1 MLYILADGIILI
13 VLATLL
19 HTQDFESIPALIIM
33 NYNKFL
39 FFLLFNLSLCAA
51 LHAGMQ
57 DRAYNE
63 VLIDNVTHPN
73 GDSVS
78 LAVGPEGRL
87 YVTYERSYDGPTGN
101 YTDGWVEVYS
111 PEGILLATIDR
122 SYVPYLANSSSD
134 FSPGSVLPGPGGI
147 FTVSHGNWLTVI
159 DSNFQTYSTTDYLGT
174 IDYDYGWTRSL
185 DGGFVTFYTNG
196 SLIRRIRD
204 ANGNVIESENIAD
217 NAHNF
222 WFIGYKLSYSTLSY
236 GDYGEEFTPNYLT
249 YDADGVLQ
257 NMDSPTGLVTI
268 NGSDRII
275 GNPYIENGQ
284 VVVARRAYRTK
295 GDTNAIPV
303 PSIVSVAQ
311 VPDTTLIDIT
321 YRVDDADDATVT
333 TGILASM
340 TDGQGNTT
348 RIPLSTLSGGT
359 ADNIG
364 MAVAT
369 NTDLTVTW
377 DAGVDWGAAFGDV
390 SFDVYANDGRPVLG
404 FHMLT
409 LPLPSGDL
417 TISRSPVN
425 DLEIKEALYY
435 LWATGQGIRLDNG
448 QLVGQ
453 GGFFEGVPLGTPEAP
468 VTETSTGML
477 FYLLGLEE
485 ASDEQVDAAREGFDA
500 NTEYQFTSKNPIRG
514 DLLENFSANYYI
526 SGSEQYIRFDSLPY
540 AVNELGF
547 DSIPTDLIYSN
558 NPLKWVVPATTLQV
572 LGEESLSISGA
583 GGDVSFTMLD
593 PSNEGWS
600 ISNLPDWLSA
610 SASSG
615 VGDATITLS
624 AATENAGISSRS
636 ATVDLNDGARSITV
650 SQNGNIF
657 PDNFAD
663 RYALTGNSGSFS
675 INNVNAT
682 LEPGEP
688 SHNYIG
694 ENSLW
699 FTFTAPAYGEF
710 FMSVSTNSGS
720 GISVYSGDELAT
732 LVNNDN
738 GSSTFLYP
746 NQGQTY
752 HIAVTNSGAE
762 HGGSPGDINIS
773 YSFYSYEGI

>member
-1 MLYILADGIILI
+1 
-13 VLATLL
+13 
-19 HTQDFESIPALIIM
+19 M

-73 GDSVS
+73 GASVS
-78 LAVGPEGRL
+78 LAVGPEGRM
-87 YVTYERSYDGPTGN
+87 YVTYSEIQIGGLYN
-101 YTDGWVEVYS
+101 DGWVEVYS
-111 PEGILLATIDR
+111 PEGALLATIDR
-122 SYVPYLANSSSD
+122 NNTSYYLDKPLDGTWSNTFA
-134 FSPGSVLPGPGGI
+134 PLRTLPGPGGI
-147 FTVSHGNWLTVI
+147 FSIVNSVTGNFIVY
-159 DSNFQTYSTTDYLGT
+159 DNNFQEYRRTYVNGFYATGL
-174 IDYDYGWTRSL
+174 GWTRSL
-185 DGGFVTFYTNG
+185 DGGFVSFSNNYG
-196 SLIRRIRD
+196 LYRQIRD
-204 ANGNVIESENIAD
+204 ANGNIIESENISS
-217 NAHNF
+217 NESINF
-222 WFIGYKLSYSTLSY
+222 SLNGYTLFYRTYDGYNSDGVDIY
-236 GDYGEEFTPNYLT
+236 TNYNLT
-249 YDADGVLQ
+249 YDFDGVLQ
-257 NMDSPTGLVTI
+257 SRDDFSGYINI
-268 NGSDRII
+268 NGSNRII

-284 VVVARRAYRTK
+284 VVVPRRAYRTK

-348 RIPLSTLSGGT
+348 RIPLATLAGGT
-359 ADNIG
+359 AANLGTAI
-364 MAVAT
+364 AT

-453 GGFFEGVPLGTPEAP
+453 GGVFEGVPLGTPEAP
-468 VTETSTGML
+468 VTETSRAML
-477 FYLLGLEE
+477 FYLLGLQE

-514 DLLENFSANYYI
+514 DLLNGN
-526 SGSEQYIRFDSLPY
+526 SLPMY
-540 AVNELGF
+540 VNELGF
-547 DSIPTDLIYSN
+547 DSVDTDDGEDYYYDDSYSN
-558 NPLKWVVPATTLQV
+558 DEDNFWVVPATTLQV
-572 LGEESLSISGA
+572 VGEESLSISGA
-583 GGDVSFTMLD
+583 GGDVSFTVLD

-610 SASSG
+610 SSSSG

-624 AATENAGISSRS
+624 AATENASISSRS
-636 ATVDLNDGARSITV
+636 ATVDLNGGARSITV

-663 RYALTGNSGSFS
+663 RYALTGNSGSFT

-688 SHNYIG
+688 SHSDGG

-699 FTFTAPAYGEF
+699 FTFTAPASGEF
-710 FMSVSTNSGS
+710 YMDVSANSS
-720 GISVYSGDELAT
+720 IGISVYSGDELAT
-732 LVNNDN
+732 LESYASDSYSVYI
-738 GSSTFLYP
+738 FL
-746 NQGQTY
+746 NQAQTY
-752 HIAVTNSGAE
+752 HIAVTNHGAE
-762 HGGSPGDINIS
+762 YGGAPGDISIS
-773 YSFYSYEGI
+773 YSFYSYDDEGI